1 MSMYIVI
8 IYVYSI
14 LFFCIYIEVSHWIW
28 IKFTTSRRNLGSC
41 FGLGPKKKQ
50 KTQFC
55 EWLVKKM
62 PRIIDVK
69 LLWQKVFSK
78 FNMTNFIQC
87 IYIYTV
93 IYDNNDNDNSI
104 SCPLRWR
111 SYSSRSQDGTSR
123 ERPKGWLLLRILH
136 GQHRPFICCFC
147 FRDIPRYDIYIIY
160 IYAVYLLV
168 CVSICVCAKKCMSV

>member
-1 MSMYIVI
+1 
-8 IYVYSI
+8 
-14 LFFCIYIEVSHWIW
+14 
-28 IKFTTSRRNLGSC
+28 
-41 FGLGPKKKQ
+41 
-50 KTQFC
+50 
-55 EWLVKKM
+55 M

-136 GQHRPFICCFC
+136 GQHRLFICCFC

-160 IYAVYLLV
+160 IYIYMQYICLCVYPYV
-168 CVSICVCAKKCMSV
+168 YVQKSVWVFKKMLRYNDLTTCRHWNELTTSKVFSDLTHTNAATLEM